1 MDLPHLSVIIPNYNH
16 GRYIGRA
23 LESLLCQSVKPSEI
37 IVIDDGSTDDSVA
50 VISEF
55 LGRSSIVRLLKNE
68 TNRGVEASI
77 SRGLAQ
83 ASGDCLYWTSSDD
96 HVLPG
101 FVEQS
106 LAVLARY
113 PQAGLVWSDNMT
125 YEPATGMR
133 NANRLRLSE
142 APRYFSRAELVELFR
157 RNQVSC
163 LSGFSSVMRRPAF
176 LEPGVFVPALKW
188 YSDAFAVTVIALRYG
203 ACYIPEVLTESHMSS
218 ESYMRRGTRHRRHRQ
233 QVLRH
238 LLGLTKAQECQ
249 DVYAA
254 LRDSGALGWFDFP
267 LLVEVLRNP
276 AHWDLLTMPFLRRV
290 LWHGLKKNVSGM
302 SPACAKYLYHRL
314 RDRYRKDVRG
324 IFTAVT
330 RDP

>member
-1 MDLPHLSVIIPNYNH
+1 MELPHLSVIIPNYNH

-77 SRGLAQ
+77 SRGLTQ

-101 FVEQS
+101 FVERS

-133 NANRLRLSE
+133 NANRLCLSE
-142 APRYFSRAELVELFR
+142 PPRYFSRAELVELFR
-157 RNQVSC
+157 KNYIVC
-163 LSGFSSVMRRPAF
+163 LSGFSSVMRRSAF
-176 LEPGVFVPALKW
+176 LEPGVFVPSLKW
-188 YSDAFAVTVIALRYG
+188 YSDGFALTVIALRYG

-218 ESYMRRGTRHRRHRQ
+218 KSYMRQGTRHRRNRQ
-233 QVLRH
+233 QVLRR
-238 LLGLTKAQECQ
+238 LLEVSKAQEYQ

-254 LRDSGALGWFDFP
+254 LRDSGALGWLEFP
-267 LLVEVLRNP
+267 ILMEVLRNP
-276 AHWDLLTMPFLRRV
+276 AHHDFLTVPFLRGV
-290 LWHGLKKNVSGM
+290 LRHGLKKSISGI
-302 SPACAKYLYHRL
+302 SPPCAKYFYHHL

>member
-1 MDLPHLSVIIPNYNH
+1 MVLPSLSVIIPNYNH
-16 GRYIGRA
+16 SYCIARA
-23 LESLLCQSVKPSEI
+23 LRALLEQSVQPREI
-37 IVIDDGSTDDSVA
+37 VVIDDGSTDHSVA

-55 LGRSSIVRLLKNE
+55 LGRGSIVRLLKNE
-68 TNRGVEASI
+68 TNQGVEASI
-77 SRGLAQ
+77 SRGLTE

-101 FVEQS
+101 FVERS

-133 NANRLRLSE
+133 NANRLWLSE

-157 RNQVSC
+157 RNQAPC

-188 YSDAFAVTVIALRYG
+188 YSDAFAMTVIALRYG

-218 ESYMRRGTRHRRHRQ
+218 ESYMRRGTRQRRPRQ

-238 LLGLTKAQECQ
+238 LLEVSKAREYE

-254 LRDSGALGWFDFP
+254 LRESGALGWFDFP
-267 LLVEVLRNP
+267 ILVEVLKNP
-276 AHWDLLTMPFLRRV
+276 AHRDLLTPPFLRRV

-302 SPACAKYLYHRL
+302 SPACVKRLYHRL
-314 RDRYRKDVRG
+314 RDRYRRNVRG
-324 IFTAVT
+324 VFGTLT
-330 RDP
+330 PDS